1 MQSIISNAAFR
12 ALVSIAG
19 ALLSPSRRVVLE
31 EAGQDW
37 MNGRR
42 LSDTVLAYTD
52 GSGLEVAAYRG
63 RLWVLT
69 TEARS
74 ASLGSPSAA
83 QEAV

>member
-1 MQSIISNAAFR
+1 MQSIISNAAVR

-42 LSDTVLAYTD
+42 PSDTVLAYTD
-52 GSGLEVAAYRG
+52 GSGLEVAYRG

>member
-1 MQSIISNAAFR
+1 MQSIISAAACR

-19 ALLSPSRRVVLE
+19 ALLSPSRRVFLE

-37 MNGRR
+37 MEGRR
-42 LSDTVLAYTD
+42 LSDLVLAYGD
-52 GSGLEVAAYRG
+52 GSGLEVAYRG

-74 ASLGSPSAA
+74 ASL
-83 QEAV
+83 EAV

>member
-1 MQSIISNAAFR
+1 MQSIISIAAFR
-12 ALVSIAG
+12 AFAAIAG
-19 ALLSPSRRVVLE
+19 AVLSPSRRIVLE

-42 LSDTVLAYTD
+42 LSDTVLAYAD
-52 GSGLEVAAYRG
+52 GSGLEVAYRG

-74 ASLGSPSAA
+74 AAL
-83 QEAV
+83 EAV

>member
-1 MQSIISNAAFR
+1 MQSIISAAAFR

-19 ALLSPSRRVVLE
+19 AALSPSRRVVLE

-42 LSDTVLAYTD
+42 LSDSVLAYGD
-52 GSGLEVAAYRG
+52 GSGLEVAYRG

-69 TEARS
+69 TEARR
-74 ASLGSPSAA
+74 ASLG
-83 QEAV
+83 AV

>member
-1 MQSIISNAAFR
+1 MQSIISTAAFR

-19 ALLSPSRRVVLE
+19 AALSPSRRVVLE

-42 LSDTVLAYTD
+42 LSDTVLAYGD
-52 GSGLEVAAYRG
+52 SSGLEVAYRG

-69 TEARS
+69 TEARKT
-74 ASLGSPSAA
+74 ALEAA
-83 QEAV
+83 

>member
-1 MQSIISNAAFR
+1 MQSIISAAAFR
-12 ALVSIAG
+12 ALMSIAG

-31 EAGQDW
+31 ATGPDW

-42 LSDTVLAYTD
+42 LSDSVLAYED
-52 GSGLEVAAYRG
+52 GSGLEVAYRG

-69 TEARS
+69 TEARRTS
-74 ASLGSPSAA
+74 

>member
-1 MQSIISNAAFR
+1 MQSIISRAAFR

-19 ALLSPSRRVVLE
+19 ALLSPSCRVVLE

-37 MNGRR
+37 MEDRR
-42 LSDTVLAYTD
+42 LSDSVLAYAD
-52 GSGLEVAAYRG
+52 GSGLEVAYRG

-74 ASLGSPSAA
+74 AAL
-83 QEAV
+83 EAV

>member
-1 MQSIISNAAFR
+1 MQSIISRAAFR

-19 ALLSPSRRVVLE
+19 AALSPSRRVVLE

-42 LSDTVLAYTD
+42 LSDTVLAYGD
-52 GSGLEVAAYRG
+52 GSGLEVAYRG

-69 TEARS
+69 TEARR
-74 ASLGSPSAA
+74 ASLEG
-83 QEAV
+83 V

>member
-1 MQSIISNAAFR
+1 
-12 ALVSIAG
+12 
-19 ALLSPSRRVVLE
+19 
-31 EAGQDW
+31 

-52 GSGLEVAAYRG
+52 GSGLEVAYRG

>member
-1 MQSIISNAAFR
+1 MQSIISAAAFR
-12 ALVSIAG
+12 ALVSLAG
-19 ALLSPSRRVVLE
+19 AALSPSRCVVLE

-37 MNGRR
+37 MTARR
-42 LSDTVLAYTD
+42 LSDSVLAYAD
-52 GSGLEVAAYRG
+52 GSGLEVAYRG

-74 ASLGSPSAA
+74 AALGSPSAA

>member
-1 MQSIISNAAFR
+1 MQFIISTAAFR

-19 ALLSPSRRVVLE
+19 AVLSPSRCLVVE

-37 MNGRR
+37 MTARR
-42 LSDTVLAYTD
+42 LSDSVLAYAD
-52 GSGLEVAAYRG
+52 GSGLEVAYRG

-69 TEARS
+69 TEARRV
-74 ASLGSPSAA
+74 SLGSPSAA